1 MDSFT
6 RSKVWSLQFNL
17 SRVQAALIDCGMI
30 DREKKIRESVEVL
43 RYCSLLMDQPEIT
56 TITGAQGVGKSYHV
70 NQMFQ
75 IPDEQRLLSALG
87 RCEKIPVFLF
97 RKSEDNDHEVRVLR
111 RGIPSEIGSFEYE
124 NIGYDDAR
132 KRVASPKEHDFCMF
146 WYVEANTIFDAVA
159 PVAVLPGYEMET
171 PWEVAIN
178 VIQELSDSI
187 IYVTDQSKSASETSA
202 YLEEKISRLNL
213 RSPAVVLL
221 SKTDSM
227 SDERKKQFTSQ
238 FPYVSIPVGIVDES
252 LEKEDGDNVCTQ
264 QQYDKLFE
272 NLGEYIAKTSRSR
285 KNRTIENTV
294 DSVLMYLRDARDDIE
309 NMEVTSSIGI
319 QRAIDSFVEDQD
331 EMWNNMI
338 KPVISEKTKAICT
351 SASSEAY
358 ESAYPIIQGECKK
371 RIKLWWNG
379 GVTLGFTKGL
389 QTELTNKFIEGS
401 SAIEHELVSSLSSQS
416 AKRTDMLLEM
426 KNNDFEDLVK
436 TGRELI
442 LIDSVITPLQN
453 VDKKVKADL
462 VQTLKSSTEALKQTG
477 ELVNEAVK
485 ISESVQPVIKAIAD
499 DKGKAEIYKHL
510 KHMENSG
517 KSAAIKSVTT
527 VGIGAGGAAVS
538 AAEVAGAGFAGATM
552 SVVAGVLGA
561 AVGAIAVGGW
571 LMSIT
576 RSANRTEFM
585 LDDFA
590 RKCSNAMSEQI
601 QRDVVTKLDRFWEV
615 YKYELRTRLIS
626 ETGLNDSSSK
636 ILQLAKSTND
646 AIKDSNAL
654 IKSLGLAYED

>member
-1 MDSFT
+1 M
-6 RSKVWSLQFNL
+6 
-17 SRVQAALIDCGMI
+17 
-30 DREKKIRESVEVL
+30 
-43 RYCSLLMDQPEIT
+43 
-56 TITGAQGVGKSYHV
+56 
-70 NQMFQ
+70 
-75 IPDEQRLLSALG
+75 
-87 RCEKIPVFLF
+87 
-97 RKSEDNDHEVRVLR
+97 EDDGYEVRILK
-111 RGIPSEIGSFEYE
+111 RGTPNEISSFEYE
-124 NIGYDDAR
+124 DVGYDEAR

-146 WYVEANTIFDAVA
+146 WYVEANAMFEAVA

-202 YLEEKISRLNL
+202 YLEDKISKYNF

-227 SDERKKQFTSQ
+227 SDERKEQFARQ
-238 FPYVSIPVGIVDES
+238 FPYLSIPVGIVDDS
-252 LEKEDGDNVCTQ
+252 LEKADDGGICTQ

-272 NLGEYIAKTSRSR
+272 NLGEYVATTTRSR
-285 KNRTIENTV
+285 KTRTIENTV
-294 DSVLMYLRDARDDIE
+294 DTVLMYLRDAREDIE

-319 QRAIDSFVEDQD
+319 QRAIDTFVEDQD
-331 EMWNNMI
+331 KMWNNLI
-338 KPVISEKTKAICT
+338 KPVISDKTKAICT
-351 SASSEAY
+351 STSSEAY
-358 ESAYPIIQGECKK
+358 ESACPIIQDECKK
-371 RIKLWWNG
+371 KIKLWWNG

-401 SAIEHELVSSLSSQS
+401 SVIEHELVRSLSSQS

-442 LIDSVITPLQN
+442 LIDSVITPLQY
-453 VDKKVKADL
+453 VDKKVNADL

-485 ISESVQPVIKAIAD
+485 ISESVQPVIKAIAE

-517 KSAAIKSVTT
+517 KSAAIKSITAA
-527 VGIGAGGAAVS
+527 GIGAGGAAVS
-538 AAEVAGAGFAGATM
+538 AAEVAGAGFVTHTM

-601 QRDVVTKLDRFWEV
+601 QRDVVTRLDRFWEV

-626 ETGLNDSSSK
+626 ETGLNDSSST

-654 IKSLGLAYED
+654 SKSLGLAYDD

>member
-1 MDSFT
+1 MDSYT
-6 RSKVWSLQFNL
+6 RNKVWSLQFNL

-30 DREKKIRESVEVL
+30 DKEKKIRESVEVL

-97 RKSEDNDHEVRVLR
+97 RKSEEDDYEVRVLR
-111 RGIPSEIGSFEYE
+111 RGVPSEVGSFEYE
-124 NIGYDDAR
+124 KIGYDEAR

-146 WYVEANTIFDAVA
+146 WYVEANSMFDSVA

-187 IYVTDQSKSASETSA
+187 IYVTDQSKSASETCS
-202 YLEEKISRLNL
+202 YLEDKISKLNL

-227 SDERKKQFTSQ
+227 SDERKKQFTKQ

-252 LEKEDGDNVCTQ
+252 LEKEEGECVCTQ

-272 NLGEYIAKTSRSR
+272 NLGEYIAKTARSR
-285 KNRTIENTV
+285 KTRTIENTV

-309 NMEVTSSIGI
+309 NMELSSSLSI
-319 QRAIDSFVEDQD
+319 QRAIDSFVGDQD
-331 EMWNNMI
+331 RMWNELI
-338 KPVISEKTKAICT
+338 KPVIADRTKTISTGA
-351 SASSEAY
+351 ASDAY
-358 ESAYPIIQGECKK
+358 ESAFPIIQDECKK
-371 RIKLWWNG
+371 KIKLWWNG
-379 GVTLGFTKGL
+379 GVTLDFTKKL
-389 QTELTNKFIEGS
+389 QTELTSKFIERS
-401 SAIEHELVSSLSSQS
+401 HAIQHEVLRSLSDQS
-416 AKRTDMLLEM
+416 SKRTNMLLEM
-426 KNNDFEDLVK
+426 KSNDFGELVQ
-436 TGRELI
+436 TGKELI
-442 LIDSVITPLQN
+442 LIDSIITPLHN
-453 VDKKVKADL
+453 VDKKVNTDL
-462 VQTLKSSTEALKQTG
+462 VLTLKSSTEALKQTG

-485 ISESVQPVIKAIAD
+485 ISESVQPVIKAIAE
-499 DKGKAEIYKHL
+499 DKGRAEIYRHL
-510 KHMENSG
+510 KHMDKTG
-517 KSAAIKSVTT
+517 KSSAIKNVTT
-527 VGIGAGGAAVS
+527 AGLGAGGAAAS
-538 AAEVAGAGFAGATM
+538 AAEIAGAGFAGATM

-590 RKCSNAMSEQI
+590 RKCSNAMSEVI
-601 QRDVVTKLDRFWEV
+601 QENIHTRLERFWEV
-615 YKYELRTRLIS
+615 YKYELTTRLIS

-646 AIKDSNAL
+646 AIRDSNAL
-654 IKSLGLAYED
+654 IKSLGMAYED